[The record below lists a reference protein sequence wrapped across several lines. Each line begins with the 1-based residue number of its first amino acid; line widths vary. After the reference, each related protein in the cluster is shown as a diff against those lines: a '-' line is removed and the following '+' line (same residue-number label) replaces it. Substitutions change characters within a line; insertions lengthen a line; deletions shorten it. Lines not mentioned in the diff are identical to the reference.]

1 MGDINR
7 LIKRWQA
14 GDERAAEELYNLHW
28 QRTYY
33 LAYGLLG
40 NTADAQEAAQD
51 ALTYALL
58 NISRYDPQRSKFT
71 TWLHMITVGRCRDI
85 QRKRRLP
92 TFSLTALLSGRQDR
106 PAPDSDLLR
115 QTIRTETRS
124 EVWQA
129 VKSLS
134 PSLREAIVLRHWGGY
149 TYREIGDIIGC
160 PMKTAQSR
168 VRLAYQRLE
177 KELTEIELQDLGEER
192 I

>member
-7 LIKRWQA
+7 LIERWQA
-14 GDERAAEELYNLHW
+14 GDEWAAEELYNLHR